1 MKTLSNMQ
9 LMYGHV
15 PCAYVMSNKLGNVK
29 VEEIISHLL
38 YLFDLDTT
46 TTTAVMF
53 DDACR
58 KLQSFCDA
66 VASEVS
72 VSVWFA

>member
-1 MKTLSNMQ
+1 MRTLSNMQ
-9 LMYGHV
+9 LMYGRV
-15 PCAYVMSNKLGNVK
+15 LGAYVMSNKLGNVK
-29 VEEIISHLL
+29 IEEVVSHLL

-53 DDACR
+53 DDACS

-72 VSVWFA
+72 VSVWFI